1 MSSVNYDGVVFGN
14 GMTLCLLQQLKGLVP
29 KDKQYLLDINEFL
42 KCWIKGKI
50 SQREE
55 KIFYTSLYGNKKDRW
70 KFFGLL
76 RDKMALYYE
85 TYDADIEYTLG
96 ELLFKESEYKEIILF
111 FPAIYNIWYII
122 LSDYLEYLN
131 LKSKI
136 TKFYESVIWVTGNPR
151 YIWTTNFDLFGESI
165 APEHIHGR
173 FLPKMKAYEDVVYRM
188 INNGSAYYFKYIW
201 GHNGIGKLNNIQQLM
216 KFDDYT
222 NFFDFNFFFDNNIS
236 VDRMLIYGMG
246 FKKSGFTEDLR
257 TAYPKYNKAAFGA
270 IIDEHVLMRIKGMQD
285 LGILKQVDI
294 TYFNDEE
301 KVHLEG
307 VMKAVMI
314 KKFNLIR
321 CQDFRFSIS

>member
-1 MSSVNYDGVVFGN
+1 MNYDGVIFGN
-14 GMTLCLLQQLKGLVP
+14 GMSLCLLQQLKGLVP

-42 KCWIKGKI
+42 KCWMKSKI

-55 KIFYTSLYGNKKDRW
+55 KIFYTSLYGNKKDKW
-70 KFFGLL
+70 KFFELL
-76 RDKMALYYE
+76 KDKVALYYE

-96 ELLFKESEYKEIILF
+96 ALLFKESKYKEIILF

-136 TKFYESVIWVTGNPR
+136 KKFYESVICVTGNPR

-165 APEHIHGR
+165 DPEHIHGR
-173 FLPKMKAYEDVVYRM
+173 FLPKMKAYEDVVYKM
-188 INNGSAYYFKYIW
+188 INNGADYYFKYIW

-216 KFDDYT
+216 KYDDYT
-222 NFFDFNFFFDNNIS
+222 NFFDFDFFFDNSIS

-246 FKKSGFTEDLR
+246 FKKSGFIEDLR
-257 TAYPKYNKAAFGA
+257 TSYPKYNKAAFGA
-270 IIDEHVLMRIKGMQD
+270 IIDEHILMRIKGMQD
-285 LGILKQVDI
+285 LGILNQVDI

-301 KVHLEG
+301 KRYFEE
-307 VMKAVMI
+307 VMEAVMI
-314 KKFNLIR
+314 KKFDLIK
-321 CQDFRFSIS
+321 CQDFRFSIL